1 MRIPVER
8 LRPTAPAVEC
18 LTVGHAVL
26 VRPKGTDERGGRRS
40 RSWAEGLALDPDHRL
55 VVVDVPAA
63 LPLTAWR
70 PVASRL
76 SRDDDVGRGL
86 RLVPV
91 PGSAAD
97 LMPAGQWLADRLG
110 TEVLVP
116 SGELVRVDDGSLFV
130 RGDAESGWL
139 RLRPDAAPHW
149 DSRRAPKPL
158 WEDWMV
164 NQSWTP
170 GPLGVCEPLPGGAW
184 LRPAS
189 DALWHRAH
197 RLRLTSVVPCDRKRL
212 CVVLGHPGGAALPLT
227 DVARFW
233 RAVPEEHRGEVR
245 FVGYGPVAASGEETL
260 GQALSDLLGRP
271 VTVYCG
277 LPVAGP
283 AVTGEPDVHTVCPDG
298 APGWRPFARELGY
311 LPRQQSGGQ
320 VLPPRPVSHR
330 LPVHGLPELS
340 PGVYGF
346 APDAVLE
353 VTQSGLWMRPPT
365 EPADAQAV
373 RALPLDPTAAK
384 ILYDT
389 SSQQSAERMQL
400 LALGALWRLDPATR
414 QSSQV
419 LPAAMATAGMGASGG
434 QDAPAASAPAGLAP
448 AGSVPA
454 AGLASAGLAPAGL
467 APGWSIPAGG
477 AALTEPVP
485 EVGRSSAPEAATAQS
500 SVAADSTAPER
511 ATGPEFVTEPATAPE
526 FVTALEPTV
535 APEPTMATLEA
546 APATVPAEPVA
557 APVPDPAPVSPAESV
572 PAESVSAASPPA
584 TPPSAEQPSGATVV
598 PPAELPAPPP
608 VVRLEAD
615 LLPAPS
621 EVEAAPAVPA
631 SAAPAA
637 VPAFAGDAPRPPG
650 GAEPVP
656 DLPEARA
663 SGDPSGDPSG
673 EPSAEEVPKRAARTA
688 SDDGAAPVGAPA
700 GPGQA
705 TVSEPSDDDP
715 RVQPTPRPEACAVP
729 PSGGIDRERDWL
741 RGALR
746 QQYDAAASSLARLLS
761 QSPGLRGDARKP
773 SEDTLTDLVAV
784 RLYLSAEGSKID
796 AAVRAATVGPHVPLS
811 RCVYEGLRRL
821 PSHRGA
827 GVLRTTVS
835 DAQWQWYRQQ
845 RLVTEW
851 GFCSAVTGAPHE
863 LPGSVDFLIWSLTAR
878 RTGLLEPAV
887 ADRVVFLPGTSFKV
901 LDVRQEERRE
911 VLLRELSPSEI
922 APDGTVDLASGRL
935 DEAAVAGL
943 ERAAENWRGANP
955 PEASPEHWSN
965 SFGSPP
971 GLIGSTAHGATQGD
985 SQGTTQGNNPGTTQG
1000 NSQVK
1005 GSPS

>member
-1 MRIPVER
+1 MRIPVGS

-18 LTVGHAVL
+18 LTVGHALL

-76 SRDDDVGRGL
+76 SRDEGAGRGL

-91 PGSAAD
+91 PGSTGE
-97 LMPAGQWLADRLG
+97 LMPAGQWLADRLR

-116 SGELVRVDDGSLFV
+116 TGELVRVDDGSLFV
-130 RGDAESGWL
+130 RGDAESGWI

-197 RLRLTSVVPCDRKRL
+197 RLRLTSVVPCDRRRL
-212 CVVLGHPGGAALPLT
+212 CVVLGHPGDAALPLT

-245 FVGYGPVAASGEETL
+245 FVGYGPVAAPGEETL

-283 AVTGEPDVHTVCPDG
+283 AVTGEPDVHAVCPDG
-298 APGWRPFARELGY
+298 SPGWRPFARELGY
-311 LPRQQSGGQ
+311 LPRQQCGGQ
-320 VLPPRPVSHR
+320 VLPPRPFSHR

-340 PGVYGF
+340 PGVYGY

-365 EPADAQAV
+365 EPADAHAV

-389 SSQQSAERMQL
+389 SSRQSAERMQL

-419 LPAAMATAGMGASGG
+419 LPAAMAVSGVAAPGGQEVTVGQVVSGG
-434 QDAPAASAPAGLAP
+434 QEVPAGPAAGGLAP

-454 AGLASAGLAPAGL
+454 PETVTARP
-467 APGWSIPAGG
+467 G
-477 AALTEPVP
+477 AAAATTEPDP
-485 EVGRSSAPEAATAQS
+485 
-500 SVAADSTAPER
+500 
-511 ATGPEFVTEPATAPE
+511 EPA
-526 FVTALEPTV
+526 
-535 APEPTMATLEA
+535 
-546 APATVPAEPVA
+546 
-557 APVPDPAPVSPAESV
+557 PDPAPVTPGPAPV
-572 PAESVSAASPPA
+572 TPDPAPA
-584 TPPSAEQPSGATVV
+584 TAPAAAAEPPEP
-598 PPAELPAPPP
+598 LPAPPP
-608 VVRLEAD
+608 AVRLEAD
-615 LLPAPS
+615 LLPPPP
-621 EVEAAPAVPA
+621 EAEAA
-631 SAAPAA
+631 SAAPVSAA
-637 VPAFAGDAPRPPG
+637 PASVPAFAGDTPPPPG

-656 DLPEARA
+656 DLPEA
-663 SGDPSGDPSG
+663 PTSG
-673 EPSAEEVPKRAARTA
+673 EPAPEGVRKQSEPKQPAPTA
-688 SDDGAAPVGAPA
+688 SDDGTAPVGAQA
-700 GPGQA
+700 GPGQV
-705 TVSEPSDDDP
+705 TVPEPSDDEPSDDDP

-729 PSGGIDRERDWL
+729 PPGGIDRERDWL

-796 AAVRAATVGPHVPLS
+796 AAVRGATVGPHVPLS

-851 GFCSAVTGAPHE
+851 GFCPALTRDPGE
-863 LPGSVDFLIWSLTAR
+863 LPGTVDFLIWSLTAR
-878 RTGLLEPAV
+878 RTVLLEPAV

-901 LDVRQEERRE
+901 LDVRQADRRE
-911 VLLRELSPSEI
+911 VFLRELSPSEI
-922 APDGTVDLASGRL
+922 GPDGTVDLASGPL

-943 ERAAENWRGANP
+943 ERAAENWRGAHP
-955 PEASPEHWSN
+955 PEPLPEHGRDG
-965 SFGSPP
+965 FGSPP
-971 GLIGSTAHGATQGD
+971 GLIGSPSIAPQRTTRGTTYGATQGTA
-985 SQGTTQGNNPGTTQG
+985 QE

>member
-1 MRIPVER
+1 MRIPVGN

-70 PVASRL
+70 PVAGRL
-76 SRDDDVGRGL
+76 GRDDGASRGL

-91 PGSAAD
+91 PGSAGE

-110 TEVLVP
+110 TDVLVP
-116 SGELVRVDDGSLFV
+116 AGEVVRVEDGSLFV

-149 DSRRAPKPL
+149 DSRRAPKPE

-189 DALWHRAH
+189 DDLWHRVH
-197 RLRLTSVVPCDRKRL
+197 RLRLTSVVPCHRTQL
-212 CVVLGHPGGAALPLT
+212 CVVLGHPDGSPLPLA

-233 RAVPEEHRGEVR
+233 HAVPEEHRGEVR
-245 FVGYGPVAASGEETL
+245 FVGYGPVAAPAEETL

-283 AVTGEPDVHTVCPDG
+283 AVTGLPDVHTVCPDG
-298 APGWRPFARELGY
+298 SPGWRPFARELGY

-320 VLPPRPVSHR
+320 VMPPRPVSHR
-330 LPVHGLPELS
+330 PPVHGLPELS

-365 EPADAQAV
+365 EPADAHAV

-419 LPAAMATAGMGASGG
+419 LPAAMATSGTGAPGGQVTSGG
-434 QDAPAASAPAGLAP
+434 QEVSGRQEAPAGAAPDGLAP

-454 AGLASAGLAPAGL
+454 
-467 APGWSIPAGG
+467 
-477 AALTEPVP
+477 
-485 EVGRSSAPEAATAQS
+485 PEAATVQPG
-500 SVAADSTAPER
+500 VGADTTEPEPASDP
-511 ATGPEFVTEPATAPE
+511 ATVTPEPATAMAPAAA
-526 FVTALEPTV
+526 VP
-535 APEPTMATLEA
+535 PEP
-546 APATVPAEPVA
+546 
-557 APVPDPAPVSPAESV
+557 
-572 PAESVSAASPPA
+572 
-584 TPPSAEQPSGATVV
+584 
-598 PPAELPAPPP
+598 LPAPPP
-608 VVRLEAD
+608 AVRLEAD
-615 LLPAPS
+615 LLPPPP
-621 EVEAAPAVPA
+621 EAASAVPV
-631 SAAPAA
+631 SAAPAS

-656 DLPEARA
+656 DPPEAPA
-663 SGDPSGDPSG
+663 SG
-673 EPSAEEVPKRAARTA
+673 EPAPEGAPQQSESKQASKQPGPTA
-688 SDDGAAPVGAPA
+688 PDDGAAPVGAPA
-700 GPGQA
+700 GAGRP
-705 TVSEPSDDDP
+705 TVPEPSDHEPSDDDP

-729 PSGGIDRERDWL
+729 PPGGIDRERDWL

-784 RLYLSAEGSKID
+784 RLYLSAEGDKID
-796 AAVRAATVGPHVPLS
+796 AAVRGATVGPHVPVA

-835 DAQWQWYRQQ
+835 DAQWQWYRRQ

-851 GFCSAVTGAPHE
+851 GFCPALTGAPCE
-863 LPGSVDFLIWSLTAR
+863 LPGAVDFLIWSLTAR
-878 RTGLLEPAV
+878 RTVLLEPAV

-901 LDVRQEERRE
+901 LGVREEERRE

-922 APDGTVDLASGRL
+922 APDGTVDLASGPL

-943 ERAAENWRGANP
+943 ERAAETWRGANP
-955 PEASPEHWSN
+955 PEALPEHWSN
-965 SFGSPP
+965 GFGSPP
-971 GLIGSTAHGATQGD
+971 GLIGTARVATQENAQENAQE
-985 SQGTTQGNNPGTTQG
+985 STQGTTRG

-1005 GSPS
+1005 GSP

>member
-1 MRIPVER
+1 MRIPVGS
-8 LRPTAPAVEC
+8 LRPTPPAVEC

-70 PVASRL
+70 PVAGRL
-76 SRDDDVGRGL
+76 GRDDGVSRGL

-91 PGSAAD
+91 PGSTGE

-110 TEVLVP
+110 TDVLVP
-116 SGELVRVDDGSLFV
+116 AGEVVRVDDGSLFV

-149 DSRRAPKPL
+149 DSRRAPKPE

-189 DALWHRAH
+189 DDLWHRVH
-197 RLRLTSVVPCDRKRL
+197 RLRLTSVVPCHRTQL
-212 CVVLGHPGGAALPLT
+212 CVVLGHPDGSPLPLA

-233 RAVPEEHRGEVR
+233 HAVPEEHRGEVR
-245 FVGYGPVAASGEETL
+245 FVGYGPVAAPAEETL

-283 AVTGEPDVHTVCPDG
+283 AVTGLPDVHTVCPDG
-298 APGWRPFARELGY
+298 SPGWRPFARELGY

-320 VLPPRPVSHR
+320 VMPPRPVSHR
-330 LPVHGLPELS
+330 PPVRGLPELS

-365 EPADAQAV
+365 EPADAHAV

-419 LPAAMATAGMGASGG
+419 LPAAMATSGTGAPGG
-434 QDAPAASAPAGLAP
+434 QETPAGFAPGGFAPAGSAPAG
-448 AGSVPA
+448 S
-454 AGLASAGLAPAGL
+454 APAGL
-467 APGWSIPAGG
+467 APGWSVPVGG
-477 AALTEPVP
+477 AALPGSVP
-485 EVGRSSAPEAATAQS
+485 DVGTGSAPEAATAQPG
-500 SVAADSTAPER
+500 AAPDTRAP
-511 ATGPEFVTEPATAPE
+511 EPAT
-526 FVTALEPTV
+526 VTP
-535 APEPTMATLEA
+535 EA
-546 APATVPAEPVA
+546 APATAPAADAPAAVPVA
-557 APVPDPAPVSPAESV
+557 AVAAPAPDPVPVSPAESV
-572 PAESVSAASPPA
+572 PAASPPA
-584 TPPSAEQPSGATVV
+584 TPPSAGQPSAAAAV
-598 PPAELPAPPP
+598 PPAVPPEQLSAPPP
-608 VVRLEAD
+608 AVRLEAD
-615 LLPAPS
+615 LLPAPPQA
-621 EVEAAPAVPA
+621 EAASAV
-631 SAAPAA
+631 PAA
-637 VPAFAGDAPRPPG
+637 VPAVAGDAPPPPGDAPPPHG
-650 GAEPVP
+650 GAEPGSE
-656 DLPEARA
+656 LPEART
-663 SGDPSGDPSG
+663 SG
-673 EPSAEEVPKRAARTA
+673 EPAAEGVAKHAAPTA
-688 SDDGAAPVGAPA
+688 PDGAAPAGAPG
-700 GPGQA
+700 GPGQVTA
-705 TVSEPSDDDP
+705 SEPSDEDP

-784 RLYLSAEGSKID
+784 RLYLSAEGDKID
-796 AAVRAATVGPHVPLS
+796 AAVRGATVGPHVPVA

-835 DAQWQWYRQQ
+835 DAQWQWYRRR

-851 GFCSAVTGAPHE
+851 GFCPALTGAPWE
-863 LPGSVDFLIWSLTAR
+863 LPGAVDFLIWSLTAR
-878 RTGLLEPAV
+878 RTVLLEPAV

-901 LDVRQEERRE
+901 LGVREEERRV

-922 APDGTVDLASGRL
+922 APDGTVDLASGPL

-943 ERAAENWRGANP
+943 ERAAETWRGANP
-955 PEASPEHWSN
+955 PEALPEHWSN
-965 SFGSPP
+965 GFGSPP
-971 GLIGSTAHGATQGD
+971 GLIGTARVATQE
-985 SQGTTQGNNPGTTQG
+985 STQGTTRG

>member
-1 MRIPVER
+1 MRIPVGN

-70 PVASRL
+70 PVAGRL
-76 SRDDDVGRGL
+76 GRDDGASRGL

-91 PGSAAD
+91 PGSAGE

-110 TEVLVP
+110 TDVLVP
-116 SGELVRVDDGSLFV
+116 AGEVVRVEDGSLFV

-149 DSRRAPKPL
+149 DSRRAPKPE

-189 DALWHRAH
+189 DDLWHRVH
-197 RLRLTSVVPCDRKRL
+197 RLRLTSVVPCHRTQL
-212 CVVLGHPGGAALPLT
+212 CVVLGHPDGSPLSLA

-233 RAVPEEHRGEVR
+233 HAVPEEHRGEVR
-245 FVGYGPVAASGEETL
+245 FVGYGPVAAPAEETL

-283 AVTGEPDVHTVCPDG
+283 AVTGLPDVHTVCPDG
-298 APGWRPFARELGY
+298 SPGWRPFARELGY

-320 VLPPRPVSHR
+320 VMPPRPVSHR
-330 LPVHGLPELS
+330 PPVHGLPELS

-365 EPADAQAV
+365 EPADAHAV

-419 LPAAMATAGMGASGG
+419 LPAAMATSGTGAPGGQVTSGG
-434 QDAPAASAPAGLAP
+434 QEVSGGQEAPAGAAPDGLAP

-454 AGLASAGLAPAGL
+454 
-467 APGWSIPAGG
+467 
-477 AALTEPVP
+477 
-485 EVGRSSAPEAATAQS
+485 PEAATVQPG
-500 SVAADSTAPER
+500 VGADTTEPEPASDP
-511 ATGPEFVTEPATAPE
+511 ATVTPEPATAMAPAAA
-526 FVTALEPTV
+526 VP
-535 APEPTMATLEA
+535 PEP
-546 APATVPAEPVA
+546 
-557 APVPDPAPVSPAESV
+557 
-572 PAESVSAASPPA
+572 
-584 TPPSAEQPSGATVV
+584 
-598 PPAELPAPPP
+598 LPAPPP
-608 VVRLEAD
+608 AVRLEAD
-615 LLPAPS
+615 LLPPPPEA
-621 EVEAAPAVPA
+621 EAASAVPV
-631 SAAPAA
+631 SAAPAS
-637 VPAFAGDAPRPPG
+637 VPAFAGAAPRPPG

-656 DLPEARA
+656 DPPEAPA
-663 SGDPSGDPSG
+663 SG
-673 EPSAEEVPKRAARTA
+673 EPAPEGAPQQSESKQPGPTA

-700 GPGQA
+700 GAGRP
-705 TVSEPSDDDP
+705 TVPEPSDHEPSDDDP

-729 PSGGIDRERDWL
+729 PPGGIDRERDWL

-784 RLYLSAEGSKID
+784 RLYLSAEGDKID
-796 AAVRAATVGPHVPLS
+796 AAVRGATVGPHVPVA

-835 DAQWQWYRQQ
+835 DAQWQWYRRQ

-851 GFCSAVTGAPHE
+851 GFCPALTGAPCE
-863 LPGSVDFLIWSLTAR
+863 LPGAVDFLIWSLTAR
-878 RTGLLEPAV
+878 RTVLLEPAV

-901 LDVRQEERRE
+901 LGVREEERRE

-922 APDGTVDLASGRL
+922 APDGTVDLASGPL

-943 ERAAENWRGANP
+943 ERAAETWRGANP
-955 PEASPEHWSN
+955 PEALPEHWSN
-965 SFGSPP
+965 GFGSPP
-971 GLIGSTAHGATQGD
+971 GLIGTARVATQENAQE
-985 SQGTTQGNNPGTTQG
+985 STQGTTRG

>member
-1 MRIPVER
+1 MRIPGGS
-8 LRPTAPAVEC
+8 LRPTPPAVEC

-70 PVASRL
+70 PVAGRL
-76 SRDDDVGRGL
+76 GRDDGVSRGL

-91 PGSAAD
+91 PGSTGE

-110 TEVLVP
+110 TDVLVP
-116 SGELVRVDDGSLFV
+116 AGEVVRVDDGSLFV

-149 DSRRAPKPL
+149 DSRRAPKPE

-189 DALWHRAH
+189 DDLWHRVH
-197 RLRLTSVVPCDRKRL
+197 RLRLTSVVPCHRTQL
-212 CVVLGHPGGAALPLT
+212 CVVLGHPDGSPLPLA

-233 RAVPEEHRGEVR
+233 HAVPEEHRGEVR
-245 FVGYGPVAASGEETL
+245 FVGYGPVAAPAEETL

-283 AVTGEPDVHTVCPDG
+283 AVTGLPDVHTVCPDG
-298 APGWRPFARELGY
+298 SPGWRPFARELGY

-320 VLPPRPVSHR
+320 VMPPRPVSHR
-330 LPVHGLPELS
+330 PPVHGLPELS

-365 EPADAQAV
+365 EPADAHAV

-419 LPAAMATAGMGASGG
+419 LPAAMATSGAGAPGGQVTSGG
-434 QDAPAASAPAGLAP
+434 QEVSGGQEAPAGAAPDGLAP

-454 AGLASAGLAPAGL
+454 
-467 APGWSIPAGG
+467 
-477 AALTEPVP
+477 
-485 EVGRSSAPEAATAQS
+485 PEAATVQPG
-500 SVAADSTAPER
+500 VGVDT
-511 ATGPEFVTEPATAPE
+511 TEP
-526 FVTALEPTV
+526 EP
-535 APEPTMATLEA
+535 ASD
-546 APATVPAEPVA
+546 PATVTPETATAMAPAA
-557 APVPDPAPVSPAESV
+557 A
-572 PAESVSAASPPA
+572 
-584 TPPSAEQPSGATVV
+584 V
-598 PPAELPAPPP
+598 PPEPLPAPPP
-608 VVRLEAD
+608 AVRLEAD
-615 LLPAPS
+615 LLPPPPEA
-621 EVEAAPAVPA
+621 EAASAVPV
-631 SAAPAA
+631 SAAPAS
-637 VPAFAGDAPRPPG
+637 VPAFAGDAPRPSG

-656 DLPEARA
+656 DPPEAPA
-663 SGDPSGDPSG
+663 
-673 EPSAEEVPKRAARTA
+673 SAEPAPEGAPQQSESKQLGPTA

-700 GPGQA
+700 GAGRP
-705 TVSEPSDDDP
+705 TVPEPSDHEPSDEDP
-715 RVQPTPRPEACAVP
+715 RVQPTPGPEACAVP

-784 RLYLSAEGSKID
+784 RLYLSAEGSTID
-796 AAVRAATVGPHVPLS
+796 AAVRGATVGPHVPVA

-835 DAQWQWYRQQ
+835 DAQWQWYRRR

-851 GFCSAVTGAPHE
+851 GFCPALTSAPCE
-863 LPGSVDFLIWSLTAR
+863 LPGTVDFLIWSLTAR
-878 RTGLLEPAV
+878 RTVLLEPAV

-901 LDVRQEERRE
+901 LGVREEERRE

-922 APDGTVDLASGRL
+922 APDGTVDLASGPL

-943 ERAAENWRGANP
+943 ERAAETWRGANP
-955 PEASPEHWSN
+955 PEALPEHWPN
-965 SFGSPP
+965 GFDSPP
-971 GLIGSTAHGATQGD
+971 GLIGTARVAPQ
-985 SQGTTQGNNPGTTQG
+985 GTTQG

>member
-1 MRIPVER
+1 MRMPVGR

-18 LTVGHAVL
+18 LTVGHTVL
-26 VRPKGTDERGGRRS
+26 VRRKGADERRGRRS

-55 VVVDVPAA
+55 VAVDVPAA

-76 SRDDDVGRGL
+76 SGDDGGGRGL

-91 PGSAAD
+91 PGSAGE
-97 LMPAGQWLADRLG
+97 LVPAGQWLADRLG

-130 RGDAESGWL
+130 RGGAESGWI
-139 RLRPDAAPHW
+139 RLRPDGPPQW
-149 DSRRAPKPL
+149 DSRRAPKPR

-164 NQSWTP
+164 NQFWTP

-189 DALWHRAH
+189 DDLWHEAH
-197 RLRLTSVVPCDRKRL
+197 RFRLTSVVPCDRKRL
-212 CVVLGHPGGAALPLT
+212 CVVLGHPGGSALALA

-245 FVGYGPVAASGEETL
+245 FVGYGPVAAPEEETL

-277 LPVAGP
+277 LPVGGP
-283 AVTGEPDVHTVCPDG
+283 AVTGEPDVHAVCPDG
-298 APGWRPFARELGY
+298 SPGWRPFARELGY
-311 LPRQQSGGQ
+311 LPRRQCGGQ

-340 PGVYGF
+340 PGVYGY

-365 EPADAQAV
+365 EPADAHAV

-419 LPAAMATAGMGASGG
+419 LPAAMATSGTGAAAGLEAPVAS
-434 QDAPAASAPAGLAP
+434 APAASAPAGLAP
-448 AGSVPA
+448 GWPVPVA
-454 AGLASAGLAPAGL
+454 
-467 APGWSIPAGG
+467 G
-477 AALTEPVP
+477 AALTGSVP
-485 EVGRSSAPEAATAQS
+485 DVGSGSAPEASAAQPS
-500 SVAADSTAPER
+500 AAAGTTAPEP
-511 ATGPEFVTEPATAPE
+511 ATVALGAAPATAP
-526 FVTALEPTV
+526 A
-535 APEPTMATLEA
+535 APV
-546 APATVPAEPVA
+546 PATVPAAPVA
-557 APVPDPAPVSPAESV
+557 APVPDPVPVSPAQSG
-572 PAESVSAASPPA
+572 PAASPLA
-584 TPPSAEQPSGATVV
+584 TSPSAGQPSAAAAV
-598 PPAELPAPPP
+598 PPAQLPAPPP

-615 LLPAPS
+615 LLPSPP
-621 EVEAAPAVPA
+621 EVEAASAVPA
-631 SAAPAA
+631 S
-637 VPAFAGDAPRPPG
+637 AGDAPRPPG

-663 SGDPSGDPSG
+663 SG
-673 EPSAEEVPKRAARTA
+673 EPAAEAVPKQVAPTA
-688 SDDGAAPVGAPA
+688 PDDGAAPEGAPG
-700 GPGQA
+700 GPGQVA
-705 TVSEPSDDDP
+705 VSEPSDDDP

-729 PSGGIDRERDWL
+729 PSSGIDRERDWL

-796 AAVRAATVGPHVPLS
+796 AAVRGATVGPHVPLS

-851 GFCSAVTGAPHE
+851 GFCSALTSAPRE
-863 LPGSVDFLIWSLTAR
+863 LPGTVDFLIWSLTAR
-878 RTGLLEPAV
+878 RTVLLEPAV

-901 LDVRQEERRE
+901 LDVRQKERRE

-922 APDGTVDLASGRL
+922 APDGTVDLVSGPL

-943 ERAAENWRGANP
+943 ESAAENWRGANP
-955 PEASPEHWSN
+955 TEVLPEHWSN
-965 SFGSPP
+965 SCGSPP
-971 GLIGSTAHGATQGD
+971 GLIGTAHAATQ
-985 SQGTTQGNNPGTTQG
+985 GTTQG

>member
-18 LTVGHAVL
+18 LTVGHTVL
-26 VRPKGTDERGGRRS
+26 VRRKGTDERGGRRS

-55 VVVDVPAA
+55 VAVDVPAA
-63 LPLTAWR
+63 LPPTAWR

-76 SRDDDVGRGL
+76 SRDDGGSRGL

-91 PGSAAD
+91 PGSAGE

-116 SGELVRVDDGSLFV
+116 AGELVRVDDGSLFV
-130 RGDAESGWL
+130 RGDARTGWI
-139 RLRPDAAPHW
+139 RLRPDGPPQW
-149 DSRRAPKPL
+149 DSRRAPKPQ

-164 NQSWTP
+164 NQSWSP
-170 GPLGVCEPLPGGAW
+170 GPSGFCEPLPGGAW

-189 DALWHRAH
+189 NDLWHEVH
-197 RLRLTSVVPCDRKRL
+197 RFRLTSVVPCDRKRL
-212 CVVLGHPGGAALPLT
+212 CVVLGHPGGSALPLA

-245 FVGYGPVAASGEETL
+245 FVGYGPVAAPEEETL

-277 LPVAGP
+277 LPVGGP
-283 AVTGEPDVHTVCPDG
+283 TVTGEPDVHGVCPDG
-298 APGWRPFARELGY
+298 SPGWRPFARELGY

-340 PGVYGF
+340 PGVYGY

-353 VTQSGLWMRPPT
+353 VIQSGLWMRPPT

-419 LPAAMATAGMGASGG
+419 LPAAMATSGMGAPGG
-434 QDAPAASAPAGLAP
+434 QETPAGSAPAASAPAASAPAGSAP
-448 AGSVPA
+448 AGS
-454 AGLASAGLAPAGL
+454 APAGL
-467 APGWSIPAGG
+467 APGWSVPVGG
-477 AALTEPVP
+477 PSLTGSVP
-485 EVGRSSAPEAATAQS
+485 DVGTGSAPEASTAQPS
-500 SVAADSTAPER
+500 AAADTTAPE
-511 ATGPEFVTEPATAPE
+511 PATVTPE
-526 FVTALEPTV
+526 V
-535 APEPTMATLEA
+535 APAMAPA
-546 APATVPAEPVA
+546 AVAPATVPAAPVA
-557 APVPDPAPVSPAESV
+557 APVPDPVSVSPVVPDPVPVSPAVPDPVPVSPAESV
-572 PAESVSAASPPA
+572 PAAAPPA
-584 TPPSAEQPSGATVV
+584 APPSVGMPSVAADV
-598 PPAELPAPPP
+598 PPAQLPAPPP

-615 LLPAPS
+615 LLPAPP
-621 EVEAAPAVPA
+621 EAEAASAV
-631 SAAPAA
+631 PAA

-650 GAEPVP
+650 GAKPVP
-656 DLPEARA
+656 DLPEART
-663 SGDPSGDPSG
+663 SG
-673 EPSAEEVPKRAARTA
+673 EPAAEGVPKQVAPTA
-688 SDDGAAPVGAPA
+688 PDDGAAQVGAPG
-700 GPGQA
+700 GPGQV

-761 QSPGLRGDARKP
+761 QSPGLRGDAKKP

-784 RLYLSAEGSKID
+784 RIYLSAEGSKID
-796 AAVRAATVGPHVPLS
+796 AAVRGATVGPHVPLS

-851 GFCSAVTGAPHE
+851 GFCPARTSAPCE
-863 LPGSVDFLIWSLTAR
+863 LPGTVDFLIWSLTAR
-878 RTGLLEPAV
+878 RTVLLEPAV
-887 ADRVVFLPGTSFKV
+887 TDRVVFLPGTSFKV

-922 APDGTVDLASGRL
+922 APDGTVDLASGPL

-943 ERAAENWRGANP
+943 ERAAENWRGASP
-955 PEASPEHWSN
+955 PEALPEHWSN

-971 GLIGSTAHGATQGD
+971 GLIGTARVATQGN
-985 SQGTTQGNNPGTTQG
+985 SQGTTQG
-1000 NSQVK
+1000 NSQVNSQVK